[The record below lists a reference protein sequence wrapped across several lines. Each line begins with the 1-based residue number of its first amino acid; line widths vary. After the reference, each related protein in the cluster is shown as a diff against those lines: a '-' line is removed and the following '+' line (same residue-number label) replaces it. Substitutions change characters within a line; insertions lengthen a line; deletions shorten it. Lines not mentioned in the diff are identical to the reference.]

1 MNTLM
6 RLVSRIVYNEMKEI
20 ILRKG
25 LNQNRD
31 PEINS
36 G

>member
-6 RLVSRIVYNEMKEI
+6 RLVPRIVYNELKEI
-20 ILRKG
+20 ILKEG